1 MASVGSNITAT
12 DFNGVQST
20 ISTVLGTYYGQSL
33 ASSQVVANTSKITA
47 AQWQT
52 LYTDI
57 LTTYNH
63 QNSSNGS
70 LTYPNTGNTITAGVF
85 NSYKTMADNCLTN
98 YANFYSGY
106 SATSSFSTLSI
117 PGGWGNSS
125 TNTAI
130 HTLSV
135 VFANGTQAGYYF
147 NAGGQIRFTASLASN
162 GSAKD
167 NSWSSMLSH
176 MGTIVFGVNGTT
188 TIAGAVTPGTG
199 SAVGFNQLT
208 GSYQLIYTK
217 TTENSTYSPNQYNIY
232 ATVSGGTVTFK
243 IEFEDLSGPAYQ
255 GIYNIDEAVGGTAT
269 SATSL
274 YYASGANQVSVVSYL
289 PTLSTNSYAYSTPN
303 P

>member
-1 MASVGSNITAT
+1 MASVGSKVTAS

-20 ISTVLGTYYGQSL
+20 ITTVLGTYYGQSL
-33 ASSQVVANTSKITA
+33 ASSQVAATTSKITA
-47 AQWQT
+47 AQWQA

-57 LTTYNH
+57 LTAYNH
-63 QNSSNGS
+63 QNSVNGT
-70 LTYPNTGNTITAGVF
+70 LTYPTTSQTVQAGIF
-85 NSYKTMADNCLTN
+85 NAYSTMATNCLTN
-98 YANFYSGY
+98 YTNFYSGY
-106 SATSSFSTLSI
+106 SATQSFSTLSI

-130 HTLSV
+130 HTLNVTFSN
-135 VFANGTQAGYYF
+135 ATTASYYF

-176 MGTIVFGVNGTT
+176 MGTIAFGVSNTT
-188 TIAGAVTPGTG
+188 TLAGAVTPGTG
-199 SAVGFNQLT
+199 SNIGFNQLS

-217 TTENSTYSPNQYNIY
+217 STENSTYSPNQYNIY
-232 ATVSGGTVTFK
+232 ALISGGTITFK

-255 GIYNIDEAVGGTAT
+255 GIYNIDEAVGGAAT
-269 SATSL
+269 SASSL
-274 YYASGANQVSVVSYL
+274 YYAAGASQVSVVSYL
-289 PTLSTNSYAYSTPN
+289 PSLGTNSYTYSTPN

>member
-1 MASVGSNITAT
+1 MASVGSSITAS
-12 DFNGVQST
+12 DFNSVQST
-20 ISTVLGTYYGQSL
+20 INTVLGTYYGQSL
-33 ASSQVVANTSKITA
+33 VSSQVAANTVKIRAT
-47 AQWQT
+47 QWQA

-57 LTTYNH
+57 LTAYNH
-63 QNSSNGS
+63 QNSVNGS
-70 LTYPNTGNTITAGVF
+70 LTYPTTSQTVQAGVF
-85 NSYKTMADNCLTN
+85 NSYSTMATNCLTN
-98 YANFYSGY
+98 YTNFYSGY
-106 SATSSFSTLSI
+106 SATQSFSTLSI

-135 VFANGTQAGYYF
+135 AFSSATTASYYF
-147 NAGGQIRFTASLASN
+147 NAGGQIRFTASLSSN

-176 MGTIVFGVNGTT
+176 MGTIAFGVNNTT
-188 TIAGAVTPGTG
+188 TLAGATTPGSGTN
-199 SAVGFNQLT
+199 VGFNQLT
-208 GSYQLIYTK
+208 GSYQLIYSK
-217 TTENSTYSPNQYNIY
+217 GTENSTYTPNQYVIY
-232 ATVSGGTVTFK
+232 ALISGGTITFK

-274 YYASGANQVSVVSYL
+274 YYASGSQQVTVTSYL
-289 PTLSTNSYAYSTPN
+289 PSLSTNSYAYSTPN